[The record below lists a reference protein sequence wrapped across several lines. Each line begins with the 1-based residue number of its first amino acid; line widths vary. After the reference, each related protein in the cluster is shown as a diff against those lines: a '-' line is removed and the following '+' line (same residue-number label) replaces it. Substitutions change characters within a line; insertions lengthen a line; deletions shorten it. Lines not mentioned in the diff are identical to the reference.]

1 MSDHARRENTRNGGD
16 DGGHDGGRGGGG
28 DRLAQER
35 NHLAAERTELAARR
49 TDRAIGRTSLAA
61 ERTFSAWLRT
71 GITAEV
77 TGLGIARF
85 LGELGPRGLVLATS
99 VLFVLAAMGAYLT
112 ALLGYR
118 QRQTRLKDSEMQA
131 PRRSYWFTQILVLLL
146 LLSAV
151 AASVLVFLQ

>member
-1 MSDHARRENTRNGGD
+1 MSDVSDRGE
-16 DGGHDGGRGGGG
+16 DGFPEEG
-28 DRLAQER
+28 LAEER
-35 NHLAAERTELAARR
+35 NHLAQERTALAARR

-85 LGELGPRGLVLATS
+85 LGELGPRTLVLATS
-99 VLFVLAAMGAYLT
+99 VLFVLAAIGAYLT

-118 QRQTRLKDSEMQA
+118 QRQQRLKDTDMHA
-131 PRRSYWFTQILVLLL
+131 PRRSYWFTQILVLVL
-146 LLSAV
+146 LLSA
-151 AASVLVFLQ
+151 AGAFVLVFVQ